1 MKKLP
6 VIISIYLL
14 LTNSTISFGQKK
26 YLSDKFCSFGYF
38 SGVRLAFKPDMTFTL
53 KYHGHISS
61 DTAAGTY
68 EIVGDTIL
76 LTYIYN
82 NYDSIFASYKA
93 RNMVVPIDI
102 QLDAGRVVL
111 RPKTVI
117 KKRSK
122 IFVLDDDTRKI
133 KTYEKN
139 GRKVE
144 VYLRRQS
151 L

>member
-14 LTNSTISFGQKK
+14 IINSPITFGQKK
-26 YLSDKFCSFGYF
+26 YLSDKFYSSGYY
-38 SGVRLAFKPDMTFTL
+38 SGVGLAFKPDKTFTL

-61 DTAAGTY
+61 DSAAGTY

-93 RNMVVPIDI
+93 RNIVVPIDI

-111 RPKTVI
+111 RPKTII

-122 IFVLDDDTRKI
+122 LYVIDDETGKI
-133 KTYEKN
+133 KTNEKN
-139 GRKVE
+139 GRSFK
-144 VYLRRQS
+144 VYLRRQNQ
-151 L
+151 